1 MKIVF
6 LDAATVGDI
15 PLGPIAGYG
24 ELVTYPTSTPE
35 EALER
40 VSDAEVLIIN
50 KIKVT
55 AQLLDAAPKL
65 KLICEAA
72 TGVNNI
78 DLEAASSRG
87 IPVRNV
93 AGYSTESVVQVTF
106 AHILELMTQ
115 TRRYDTF
122 VKDGSYSASGMFTE
136 VSQPYTEMAGKTIGI
151 IGMGT
156 IGHRVA
162 EVAVAFGM
170 DVIYFS
176 TSGTGHCSDWPSVSL
191 DELLS
196 RSDIIS
202 IHCPLNAVTSGL
214 IGEKELNMMK
224 RSAVIVNMARGGIV
238 DEAALARAVSDGI
251 IAGAALDVFTCEPL
265 PGEHPFLHVR
275 HPERMLFTPHVGWA
289 SREAVSRL
297 IDGVAANIAEFVHV
311 RN

>member
-15 PLGPIAGYG
+15 SLEPVAGYG

-40 VSDAEVLIIN
+40 VADAEVLIIN

-55 AQLLDAAPKL
+55 SQLLNAAPKL

-72 TGVNNI
+72 TGINNI

-115 TRRYDTF
+115 TRRYDTY
-122 VKDGSYSASGMFTE
+122 VKDGSYSASGIFTE
-136 VSQPYTEMAGKTIGI
+136 VSRPYAEMAGKTIGI

-162 EVAVAFGM
+162 EVAQAFGM

-202 IHCPLNAVTSGL
+202 IHCPLNATTSGL
-214 IGEKELNMMK
+214 IREKELSMMK
-224 RSAVIVNMARGGIV
+224 RSAVLVNMARGGIV
-238 DEAALARAVSDGI
+238 DENALARAVDDSV

-275 HPERMLFTPHVGWA
+275 NSERLLFTPHVGWA

-297 IDGVAANIAEFVHV
+297 IEGVAANIAEFVHV
-311 RN
+311 KN